1 MTFDVIATGST
12 GNAVVIN
19 GSILIDAG
27 VPFKALEAVKKD
39 LKLVLLTHVHGDHF
53 RPRTVRALHKER
65 PTLRWGCCEWMVG
78 PLLEAGVDKRV
89 IDVYDPDLPA
99 FLMYGPAL
107 SVRPQ
112 RLVHDVP
119 NCGYHMIFS
128 PEHDRRERLFY
139 STDTATLDG
148 VEAKDYD
155 LYMIEANHTMEEIQ
169 RRAWEKLNAG
179 EFAYE
184 VRAAANHLSQEQALD
199 WLYQQMGPNSQYV
212 FLHQHLE
219 RSKPNA
225 Q

>member
-19 GSILIDAG
+19 GIILIDAG

-53 RPRTVRALHKER
+53 KPRTVRALHKER

-78 PLLEAGVDKRV
+78 PMLEAGVDKRV
-89 IDVYDPDLPA
+89 IDVLTPGYCFVYNGVSTVVPE
-99 FLMYGPAL
+99 
-107 SVRPQ
+107 
-112 RLVHDVP
+112 RLTHDAP
-119 NCGYHMIFS
+119 NCGYHIWFGS
-128 PEHDRRERLFY
+128 ESLFY
-139 STDTATLDG
+139 ATDTATLDG
-148 VEAKDYD
+148 VEAKEYD
-155 LYMIEANHTMEEIQ
+155 WYLIEANHTREELEARARAKME
-169 RRAWEKLNAG
+169 RG

-199 WLYQQMGPNSQYV
+199 WLYQQMGPHSQYV
-212 FLHQHLE
+212 FLHQHSE
-219 RSKPNA
+219 RGEQIA

>member
-19 GSILIDAG
+19 SNILIDVG
-27 VPFKALEAVKKD
+27 VPFKALEPVKKD
-39 LKLVLLTHVHGDHF
+39 LKLVLLTHSHGDHF
-53 RPRTVRALHKER
+53 KPRTVRALHKER

-89 IDVYDPDLPA
+89 IDVFGSGDTLCYWRLCA
-99 FLMYGPAL
+99 
-107 SVRPQ
+107 VTPQ
-112 RLVHDVP
+112 LLVHDVP
-119 NCGYHMIFS
+119 NCGYHITTFLDKKD
-128 PEHDRRERLFY
+128 EHLFY
-139 STDTATLDG
+139 ATDTATLDG
-148 VEAKDYD
+148 VEAKGYD
-155 LYMIEANHTMEEIQ
+155 LYMIEANHTQEELEA
-169 RRAWEKLNAG
+169 RAQAKLAAG
-179 EFAYE
+179 EYAYE
-184 VRAAANHLSQEQALD
+184 YRAAANHLSQEQALD

>member
-19 GSILIDAG
+19 GNILIDIG
-27 VPFKALEAVKKD
+27 VPLKALEAVKKD
-39 LKLVLLTHVHGDHF
+39 LKLVLLTHAHGDHF

-65 PTLRWGCCEWMVG
+65 PTLRWGCCEWMVTQ
-78 PLLEAGVDKRV
+78 LLEAGVDKRV

-99 FLMYGPAL
+99 FLMYGPSL
-107 SVRPQ
+107 SLRPQ

-119 NCGYHMIFS
+119 NCGYHMIFT
-128 PEHDRRERLFY
+128 PEHERRERLFY
-139 STDTATLDG
+139 ATDTATLDG
-148 VEAKDYD
+148 IDAPGYD
-155 LYMIEANHTMEEIQ
+155 LYLIEANNTREELESRARAKME
-169 RRAWEKLNAG
+169 KG

-199 WLYQQMGPNSQYV
+199 WLYQQMGPHSQYV
-212 FLHQHLE
+212 FLHQHSE